1 MALEIGHINVQ
12 EIAFGEQTEL
22 QGKCLTIAGD
32 KLSEYLKSRDQRID
46 KVTVSLVR
54 PGEACRIICVKDVIE
69 PWCKVS
75 GNEPG
80 NGRNHRLKNVAVV
93 TCGRIVGFQEGII
106 DMSGSGARYTPFSE
120 TLNVVLEIAVDP
132 ALTPHSHEEVIR
144 QAGLAAACFLGE
156 AARMITPDEI
166 LTFSAPASDRR
177 TSSRPRI
184 AFLYLLL
191 SQGLLHDNYL
201 LGENVKTAGLPCT
214 IAPHLLLD
222 NAIVSGN
229 CVSACDKNTTWH
241 HQNNPLLRELFR
253 GDGREFD
260 FVGVVLSPEPTR
272 LSEKETAAKEAIAL
286 LQELQ
291 PDGVIISKEG
301 FGNPD
306 ADQMMLIRGLEEA
319 GIKTCALTDE
329 FAGPD
334 GLSQSL
340 ADATP
345 KADAMISTGNANQ
358 RILLPPMPRIIG
370 PLQDLGK
377 LAGAYPQSLKD
388 DGSLEIELQGIIGAT
403 NELGT
408 QKLSTREV

>member
-1 MALEIGHINVQ
+1 MTLEIGNISVQ
-12 EIAFGEQTEL
+12 EIAFGERTEL
-22 QGKCLTIAGD
+22 RGKCLTISGD
-32 KLSEYLKSRDQRID
+32 SLNEHLKSRDQRID
-46 KVTVSLVR
+46 KITVSLVR

-69 PWCKVS
+69 PWYKVT
-75 GNEPG
+75 GTKPG
-80 NGRNHRLKNVAVV
+80 SGRNHRLKNVAIV

-144 QAGLAAACFLGE
+144 QSGLAAATFLGE
-156 AARMITPDEI
+156 TARTITPDEI
-166 LTFSAPASDRR
+166 LTFNAPDPNRR
-177 TSSRPRI
+177 ISNRPRI
-184 AFLYLLL
+184 AYLYLLL
-191 SQGLLHDNYL
+191 SQGLLHDSYL
-201 LGENVKTAGLPCT
+201 FDENVKTAGLPRT
-214 IAPHLLLD
+214 IAPHLLQD

-241 HQNNPLLRELFR
+241 HQNNPLLQELCR

-260 FVGVVLSPEPTR
+260 FVGVVLSPEATR
-272 LSEKETAAKEAIAL
+272 LSEKEAATKKAVAL
-286 LQELQ
+286 LRELQ
-291 PDGVIISKEG
+291 PDGVVISKEG

-306 ADQMMLIRGLEEA
+306 ADLMMLIRSLEEA

-340 ADATP
+340 ADATRH
-345 KADAMISTGNANQ
+345 ADAMVSTGNANQ
-358 RILLPPMPRIIG
+358 RILLPPMPRVIG
-370 PLQDLGK
+370 PLRDLGK

>member
-1 MALEIGHINVQ
+1 MALEIGNINVQ
-12 EIAFGEQTEL
+12 EIAFGDQTRLRGKRLLIAEQ
-22 QGKCLTIAGD
+22 
-32 KLSEYLKSRDQRID
+32 KLREHLKTQDQRIA

-75 GNEPG
+75 GSEPG
-80 NGRNHRLKNVAVV
+80 SGRNHRLKNVAVV

-106 DMSGSGARYTPFSE
+106 DMSGPGARHTPFSE
-120 TLNVVLEIAVDP
+120 TLNVILEIAVDK
-132 ALTPHSHEEVIR
+132 ALTAQAHEEVIR
-144 QAGLAAACFLGE
+144 HTGLTAARFLGE
-156 AARMITPDEI
+156 AARAVTPDEI
-166 LTFSAPASDRR
+166 LTFDAPAPDRR
-177 TSSRPRI
+177 ATNRPRI
-184 AFLYLLL
+184 AYLYLLL
-191 SQGLLHDNYL
+191 NQGLMHDSYL
-201 LGENVKTAGLPCT
+201 FGENAKTGLPRA

-241 HQNNPLLRELFR
+241 HQNNPLLQELYR
-253 GDGREFD
+253 DDGREFD

-272 LSEKETAAKEAIAL
+272 LSGKEDAAKKAIAL

-345 KADAMISTGNANQ
+345 KADAMVSTGNANQ

-370 PLQDLGK
+370 PLQDLRK

-408 QKLSTREV
+408 QRLSAREV